1 MKLPT
6 LNPQGTTGSYFLL
19 LLKHGIMTSD
29 SDLSNYLY
37 TRPQEAADL
46 GTTRNNWGSCF
57 LLLLEHGIMASDSD
71 LSCIALHAHVAWLQ
85 GQEASR
91 ISWQP

>member
-1 MKLPT
+1 MKLPP
-6 LNPQGTTGSYFLL
+6 LNPQGKIDNYFLL
-19 LLKHGIMTSD
+19 MLKHGIMTSD
-29 SDLSNYLY
+29 SDLSNRLC
-37 TRPQEAADL
+37 TCPDEAADL
-46 GTTRNNWGSCF
+46 GSRRNNWGRCF
-57 LLLLEHGIMASDSD
+57 LLLSKYGIMASDSD